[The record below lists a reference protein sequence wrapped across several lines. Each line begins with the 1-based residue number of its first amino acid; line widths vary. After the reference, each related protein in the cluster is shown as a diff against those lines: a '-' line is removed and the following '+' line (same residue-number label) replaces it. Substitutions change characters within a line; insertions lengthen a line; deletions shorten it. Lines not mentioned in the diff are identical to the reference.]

1 MLDLYKV
8 DTISQLG
15 FELIEKVSNKKLK
28 RGAIGKIV
36 LKLDTFEIGFVLGGL
51 VDTFV
56 VESGEWSVAIDK
68 YLILKADHDKLKLFY
83 APNLLTY
90 DALKR
95 SVHFYEDDN
104 ASAAFIF
111 SEDEKESRLAWQE
124 AAIRK
129 MEELLKNRSEIRKIR
144 NDIKYGLDGLTL
156 EELEKNHLV
165 PKEFYKDHEHMFGPR
180 WDYHQKHSYD
190 N

>member
-28 RGAIGKIV
+28 LDEQVV

-83 APNLLTY
+83 APDLLTY

-104 ASAAFIF
+104 ASTAFIF

-124 AAIRK
+124 AAVRK

-165 PKEFYKDHEHMFGPR
+165 PKEFYKDHEYMFGPR